1 MVAKK
6 KKRVTKKKKKA
17 AVRKKKPKI
26 AVKGPIGEMTL
37 DMPLDARKIKAI
49 QRCIE
54 KGKLKITVKKVD
66 LASGRLGDAWLY
78 D

>member
-1 MVAKK
+1 MAKTA
-6 KKRVTKKKKKA
+6 RKKA
-17 AVRKKKPKI
+17 ASVKVQGPVPKL
-26 AVKGPIGEMTL
+26 TL

-54 KGKLKITVKKVD
+54 KGTLKITVNRVD
-66 LASGRLGDAWLY
+66 LATGKLGDGWIY